1 MAWREIVQMH
11 PNGQRVQAALAAAGV
26 ATRIVETLEGSP
38 TAVTAAAQLDIE
50 VGQVANSLVFDA
62 DGTPLLVITSGAH
75 RADLHR
81 LAAHVGAAHV
91 HRPGAEF
98 VRTHTGQPIGG
109 VAPVGHPN
117 PIRTI
122 VDTRLSHW
130 AVVWAAGG
138 HPHYVFPTSFAEL
151 LRLTGGEALDV
162 GVTG

>member
-1 MAWREIVQMH
+1 MAWREIMQMH
-11 PNGQRVQAALAAAGV
+11 PNGQRVQSALEAAGV

-62 DGTPLLVITSGAH
+62 DGAPLLVITSGAH

-81 LAAHVGAAHV
+81 IAAHIGAMQV

-122 VDTRLSHW
+122 IDTRLGNW
-130 AVVWAAGG
+130 DVVWAAGG

-151 LRLTGGEALDV
+151 LRITGGAPLDV
-162 GVTG
+162 GVKA